1 MGGEEQKG
9 SWEDIRGLQGMW
21 GGEHRQDVG
30 EAKLFRVMGAGKENF
45 FLEVFLS
52 VKKGESASDKAGEVK
67 DKHRKWRSGRIR

>member
-1 MGGEEQKG
+1 MGGEEQKC

-45 FLEVFLS
+45 WTCSCPSRKAKAPVTRLE
-52 VKKGESASDKAGEVK
+52 
-67 DKHRKWRSGRIR
+67 R